1 MPLSRNDDT
10 PARSGTW
17 GTVECGAHRWQVRSE
32 FANATWFLDHLAHPT
47 ALLEPPAQPLR
58 PFASLSP
65 RTIVRRIFREL
76 PDRPVIIKR
85 YRQKSFWG
93 PWKDLFRGSQVWR
106 TLKRTQELEAL
117 GVPVAGVMAAQVRS
131 RGGWGE
137 SWLIMDEVP
146 AAQNLYDRNVECRD
160 SLDRRGLIRKLSRL
174 MARLHD
180 RDYEHT
186 DPSLTNFLVSFVR
199 PGRPT
204 VVLIDLDG
212 LRRRRQSLDRVAKG
226 LRRLAVRA
234 PVSHRECLRFL
245 IEYVHARQRPVDPRA
260 LAQAVGALRP
270 GASSPSPWTDRER
283 MNPGPIS
290 LF

>member
-1 MPLSRNDDT
+1 M
-10 PARSGTW
+10 
-17 GTVECGAHRWQVRSE
+17 TVECGDHRWQVRSE
-32 FANATWFLDHLAHPT
+32 FADATWFLDHLAHPA

-65 RTIVRRIFREL
+65 RTIVRRVFREL

-85 YRQKSFWG
+85 YRPKSFWG

-106 TLKRTQELEAL
+106 TLKRTQELEAQ
-117 GVPVAGVMAAQVRS
+117 GIPVAGILAAQTRS

-146 AAQNLYDRNVECRD
+146 AAQNLYDRNAECRD
-160 SLDRRGLIRKLSRL
+160 SLDRRGLIRSLGRL

-180 RDYEHT
+180 LDYEHT

-199 PGRPT
+199 PSRPT

-212 LRRRRQSLDRVAKG
+212 LRRRPQHLRREAKG
-226 LRRLAVRA
+226 LRRLALRA
-234 PVSHRECLRFL
+234 HVSDRECLHFL
-245 IEYVHARQRPVDPRA
+245 LAYVRARKRPIDART
-260 LAQAVGALRP
+260 LAREVGALHP
-270 GASSPSPWTDRER
+270 GASSPSPWTERER
-283 MNPGPIS
+283 A
-290 LF
+290 